1 MKGCTGGLGN
11 GRAPGGWLGG
21 GIASRKLIA
30 VIKDIWLPNHAKK
43 VYLAQRHS
51 QEFSCEPNFGGC
63 PPPPPWLRQWAVG
76 GIFITGLLQIYRGI
90 FQSKNCVNR
99 LRSDRIMAMSLWPI
113 FYPTLYLHRKH
124 HTSLRQTSV
133 AYCSHRAHLRSAC
146 DVS

>member
-63 PPPPPWLRQWAVG
+63 PPAPLAAPVSSEG
-76 GIFITGLLQIYRGI
+76 NFY
-90 FQSKNCVNR
+90 NR
-99 LRSDRIMAMSLWPI
+99 FTANLPGNL
-113 FYPTLYLHRKH
+113 
-124 HTSLRQTSV
+124 SV
-133 AYCSHRAHLRSAC
+133 KKLCKS
-146 DVS
+146 VKI